1 MCGTGIDVLPNS
13 PRCQFPVILA
23 AYTGG
28 MPSSNRTEHTL
39 ACMLFKTYPLD
50 YQLIIKVNDENLV
63 STNLKEDISCVS
75 LRVILVRVRFRPSFF
90 GEVAKKNLLFGC
102 AN

>member
-1 MCGTGIDVLPNS
+1 MCVTGIDVLPNS

-50 YQLIIKVNDENLV
+50 YQLIIKVNDENVV
-63 STNLKEDISCVS
+63 SMNLKEDISCVS
-75 LRVILVRVRFRPSFF
+75 LRVIRVRVRFRASFF